1 MIKGYG
7 IQYIIVGASL
17 CLEIIDLLSLPCL
30 SDGKLFASS
39 LFFVYLES
47 DDFKITC
54 SCVD

>member
-17 CLEIIDLLSLPCL
+17 CLEIIDLLSSPCL